1 MEKENMLCLREY
13 VCWLKKKVVNCTHG
27 GCGYSRCL
35 SGYIRPW
42 KVLETDWAWK
52 RLWVFF
58 FPLCQASREGET
70 ATGEI
75 WDIMGK
81 QEQKQN
87 EKNTEHKAKA
97 IIRHTYK
104 TYNTVTRYAFNTTL
118 FFSVW
123 LCVCARWSGLSCY
136 LLSISICFL
145 FTCSSLACSFS
156 LWLFRHLFALLLP
169 FSTLRYCLLPK
180 FYLLFVYKNFIMIL
194 FYLFVKKI
202 FVTNDLH
209 HRIVLP
215 R

>member
-1 MEKENMLCLREY
+1 
-13 VCWLKKKVVNCTHG
+13 
-27 GCGYSRCL
+27 
-35 SGYIRPW
+35 
-42 KVLETDWAWK
+42 
-52 RLWVFF
+52 
-58 FPLCQASREGET
+58 
-70 ATGEI
+70 
-75 WDIMGK
+75 MGK

-104 TYNTVTRYAFNTTL
+104 TYNIVTRYTFNTTL

-169 FSTLRYCLLPK
+169 FSTLRYCLLLPK

-202 FVTNDLH
+202 VVTNELH